1 MELSYLQNCHTC
13 GAPIELEEADRVIEC
28 AFCDG
33 KSFMTEGQPLRF
45 VLPHILP
52 RDIREEEVY
61 FIPYIRFK
69 GHIYSC
75 QGFELSHK
83 IIDTTQLGY
92 GSSRLPHTLGLRPQ
106 AMNLQIVGRN
116 TPGRFVKLTEKVKD
130 IFHKA
135 AKLTTAFSE
144 TDDILYHRAF
154 IGETISIIYLP
165 TYFKD
170 DILVDGVLN
179 RQLATNIPQDIL
191 RKLSSPVKKEWVR
204 NYIATRC
211 PHCGAS
217 MSASR
222 DSLVLECRN
231 CKSLWEE
238 KNGAFSRLKYSVV
251 QSENAELH
259 LPFWKIAADVQGVEL
274 GSFGKYLQ
282 LTNQPVVRNE
292 NVDKIAFYQWVPAFK
307 IRPRYF
313 IHFAKNLTLSQIKL
327 SQGTTALGKRLY
339 PATLPLSE
347 AFEALK
353 TTIAAAVMNKRSFL
367 PNLPK
372 IKIHKREAEMV
383 FLPFHYLGHDLV
395 QDHTG
400 VTVAANILHY
410 GRTM

>member
-1 MELSYLQNCHTC
+1 
-13 GAPIELEEADRVIEC
+13 
-28 AFCDG
+28 
-33 KSFMTEGQPLRF
+33 MTEGQPLRF

-52 RDIREEEVY
+52 KDIREEEVY

-92 GSSRLPHTLGLRPQ
+92 GSSRLPHTLGLRAQ
-106 AMNLQIVGRN
+106 AMKLQVVGRN

-144 TDDILYHRAF
+144 TDDIIYHRAF

-165 TYFKD
+165 TYFRD
-170 DILVDGVLN
+170 DILIDGVLN
-179 RQLATNIPQDIL
+179 RKLAKNIPQAIL
-191 RKLSSPVKKEWVR
+191 KKLSSPVKKEWIR

-222 DSLVLECRN
+222 DSLVMECRN

-238 KNGAFSRLKYSVV
+238 KNGEFSKLNYSVV
-251 QSENAELH
+251 PSDSAELH
-259 LPFWKIAADVQGVEL
+259 LPFWKIAADVKGVEL
-274 GSFGKYLQ
+274 DSFGKYLQ
-282 LTNQPVVRNE
+282 LTNQPVVVSESDDNI
-292 NVDKIAFYQWVPAFK
+292 DFYQWIPAFK

-327 SQGTTALGKRLY
+327 SQGTAALGKHLY

-347 AFEALK
+347 AVEALK
-353 TTIAAAVMNKRSFL
+353 TTIAAAVMNKRAFL

-372 IKIHKREAEMV
+372 IKIQKREAEMV